1 MRRFLYVL
9 RCRLREPF
17 QIYCSRIMR
26 KLHRREPV
34 STPEIYLF
42 KLCSRVE
49 FSMRPRL
56 R

>member
-1 MRRFLYVL
+1 MNRLLYIL

-17 QIYCSRIMR
+17 QRYCSRILH
-26 KLHRREPV
+26 KLGNREHV

-49 FSMRPRL
+49 FAMRPRW